1 MDIHRSYYYYRE
13 KRDDTEVEEA
23 IRSASEHG
31 DGFWKIFERLRRE
44 GRTWNHKKV
53 YCVYKKMH
61 YERRSKLKNR
71 LPARVKNPLE
81 QPNESLGNMT
91 PMEYSKRSAVYV
103 RRNNVNLREKLKLKP
118 KSIIFAV

>member
-1 MDIHRSYYYYRE
+1 LAGVIVEEFEVSIARACCLMDIHRSYYYYRE

-53 YCVYKKMH
+53 YRVYKKMH
-61 YERRSKLKNR
+61 
-71 LPARVKNPLE
+71 
-81 QPNESLGNMT
+81 
-91 PMEYSKRSAVYV
+91 
-103 RRNNVNLREKLKLKP
+103 
-118 KSIIFAV
+118 